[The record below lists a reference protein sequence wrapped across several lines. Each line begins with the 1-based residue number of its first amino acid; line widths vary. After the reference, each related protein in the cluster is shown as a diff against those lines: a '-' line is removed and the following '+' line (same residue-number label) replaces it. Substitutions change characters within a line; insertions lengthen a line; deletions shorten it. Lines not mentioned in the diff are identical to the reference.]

1 MLLKII
7 RILGAFFSSYLLP
20 IVLLHRQFC
29 HTTKSTDND
38 MNVFMIFAIVLT
50 IAYVLYYAAMIA
62 IDLNAQS
69 KSDAPKEETVD
80 VSDMAKQEE
89 PSMTR
94 TIVEDGNG
102 GYSFAEPTPEAP
114 QPETPEIAEAE
125 EEEPQGGEQTEEE
138 HNDPEPQPS
147 EEAPSAPEQEE
158 ESEEG
163 NKEENDD
170 TPDQGEATPEPE
182 PEPEPEDQDD
192 DSPSNISVVPFGEE
206 PEEKPEVSNEPFNE
220 SEVFDPSKTEPQF
233 GIKTIIGGKTITT
246 VVDTHC
252 EDVNNAL
259 SPNIKKN
266 RHAFDSAGFHDI
278 MHNKAKAE
286 SLNIV
291 VKDEYTRF

>member
-1 MLLKII
+1 
-7 RILGAFFSSYLLP
+7 
-20 IVLLHRQFC
+20 
-29 HTTKSTDND
+29 
-38 MNVFMIFAIVLT
+38 
-50 IAYVLYYAAMIA
+50 
-62 IDLNAQS
+62 
-69 KSDAPKEETVD
+69 
-80 VSDMAKQEE
+80 
-89 PSMTR
+89 MTR

-138 HNDPEPQPS
+138 HNDSEPQPS
-147 EEAPSAPEQEE
+147 EEAPSAPNQEE
-158 ESEEG
+158 ESDEG